1 VTSATGAIA
10 NLLVLWDLRRAGR
23 ASWRKLITAL
33 PIVLGFAATVILSA
47 KLSIIDGESHHLSD
61 DDTNPYPGLPEYRL
75 AEQGPYWEDYYRA
88 GGLATECA
96 EKMLACRVV
105 ETNSQVQAWD
115 ISAAQPARLRL
126 PLFDFP
132 AWRVTV
138 DGTSVP
144 TSVDAATGLIS
155 LDLPAG
161 THRVTALWRR
171 LAGE

>member
-1 VTSATGAIA
+1 MARPA
-10 NLLVLWDLRRAGR
+10 
-23 ASWRKLITAL
+23 LIF
-33 PIVLGFAATVILSA
+33 G
-47 KLSIIDGESHHLSD
+47 
-61 DDTNPYPGLPEYRL
+61 
-75 AEQGPYWEDYYRA
+75 A
-88 GGLATECA
+88 GGLAAECA
-96 EKMLACRVV
+96 EKMLACRTV
-105 ETNSQVQAWD
+105 ETNSHVQAWD

-132 AWRVTV
+132 AWRVMV

-171 LAGE
+171 LAAERSGLIITGLTVLVLAALASAPRLQRFVRPVPQNPA